1 MLRMASSSGGAPREI
16 QVEEVK
22 EDLDAKTDTP
32 REERVV
38 ANQNNNNSNNN
49 NVVLQMSS
57 ENIQEIRV
65 RQAHELEYVLS
76 KKRLGEEKQTMS
88 YTSVMLR
95 DPRQFV
101 EAGYKLHFTG
111 IKTFIVVTMYN
122 EAPDELVL
130 TLRGICENIRVMMKK
145 LAAPELW
152 KEIAVC
158 IVSDG
163 REKANPETLQFL
175 ESIGVYV
182 QARVDKTLQKKSGEL
197 DKLGMHVF
205 ETTSVFVDHPD
216 LETEFPPLQL
226 IFALKEHNGGKIDSH
241 WWFFEAF
248 SQYLKP
254 EFCFL
259 IDVGTKPRR
268 KAFFHIYRAFQRNDQ
283 IGGACGQITTRNL
296 ANFNPIVAAQHFE
309 YKIANIL
316 DKSLES
322 VCGFI
327 SVLPGAFSAYRFE
340 AVCGEPLRKYFHHIE
355 NKGQNV
361 SPFEANMYLAEDRI
375 LCFELFAKKDQ
386 HWTLHYIMDSMAETD
401 VPTSLI
407 DLMKQRRRWINGS
420 FFALIYAL
428 LGFWRVWF
436 QTNHSILRKLVA
448 TVEFLYYFL
457 SLVLTWFLIGLF
469 YLTIYYSTRIIFED
483 SLVALVILM
492 VLVAIIMLQFFCGLA
507 DNKPAKF
514 STAYH
519 LSSFTLAVLFMFVSV
534 VTIINLINEISS
546 YQSWVL
552 LASIAASFGIYFIAA
567 IVYGELMSI
576 FLSLSQYWALIP
588 TFTVVFP
595 VFSMCNVHDIS
606 WGTKNIEAVAAAA
619 DNNKADNNS
628 EKQFM
633 SANMFRMWIVLL
645 WVVCNGALV
654 AALTVFSDQFT
665 PEQVLFGIFCAVLAI
680 NGTRMAGSIIYWFS
694 KIITRAEEIDQNRV
708 EKKYFKQMRKA
719 MGRSSQ
725 TAIAQS
731 EQGRIA
737 RLFTVAFK
745 PRTWVSIS
753 NCLFLS
759 GVVGIIAAGWC
770 AVTGVLSI
778 PLLLLFPAGPFMISA
793 FALSWRILA
802 RMEFEINSNDG
813 LVARV
818 LGIDSSSESRSS
830 LRCPSYNVPM
840 QEGQYFVWMRTLLS
854 DPFTFKALSYFLVPK
869 LIMFGISWACSVSM
883 FALSL
888 FLTFSGLIRSACG
901 TDGGALICQFYY
913 VITNPSWGAV
923 EPLKWIL
930 TGSSAWVL
938 TVPLGLLLFL
948 ISCHFV
954 NWLDWKS
961 RSAASV
967 LLGEEIVMVKLSHGK
982 PLKEQPK
989 AASVSEREQ

>member
-1 MLRMASSSGGAPREI
+1 MLRNASGSGGAPPRI
-16 QVEEVK
+16 VQIEENK

-32 REERVV
+32 RE
-38 ANQNNNNSNNN
+38 NNNNNNNN
-49 NVVLQMSS
+49 NVVVQMSS
-57 ENIQEIRV
+57 AENVQEMIRV
-65 RQAHELEYVLS
+65 RQARELEYVLS
-76 KKRLGEEKQTMS
+76 KKRLGDDKQTMS

-101 EAGYKLHFTG
+101 EAGYKLHFNG

-145 LAAPELW
+145 LAAPDLW

-163 REKANPETLQFL
+163 REKANTDTLQFL

-182 QARVDKTLQKKSGEL
+182 QARVDKTLHKKSGEL

-205 ETTSVFVDHPD
+205 ETTSVFIDHPE

-268 KAFFHIYRAFQRNDQ
+268 KAFFHIYRAFQRNEQ

-355 NKGQNV
+355 NKGETV

-386 HWTLHYIMDSMAETD
+386 NWTLHYIMDSMAETD
-401 VPTSLI
+401 VPTTLI

-448 TVEFLYYFL
+448 TVEFLYYSL
-457 SLVLTWFLIGLF
+457 SLTLTWFLIGLF

-492 VLVAIIMLQFFCGLA
+492 ALVAIIMLQFFCGLA
-507 DNKPAKF
+507 DNKPAQF

-519 LSSFTLAVLFMFVSV
+519 LSSLTLAILFMFVSV
-534 VTIINLINEISS
+534 VTIIKLFDDISS

-552 LASIAASFGIYFIAA
+552 LSSIAASFGIYFIAA
-567 IVYGELMSI
+567 VVYGELMSI

-588 TFTVVFP
+588 TFTVIFP

-606 WGTKNIEAVAAAA
+606 WGTKNIEAIAA
-619 DNNKADNNS
+619 DNNKANNS
-628 EKQFM
+628 EKKFM
-633 SANMFRMWIVLL
+633 SANMFRIWIVLL
-645 WVVCNGALV
+645 WVACNGALV
-654 AALTVFSDQFT
+654 AVLTVFSDYFT
-665 PEQVLFGIFCAVLAI
+665 PAQVLFVIFCSVLAV

-719 MGRSSQ
+719 MGRTSN
-725 TAIAQS
+725 TAIGQS
-731 EQGRIA
+731 EQGKIA
-737 RLFTVAFK
+737 RFFTVAFK

-759 GVVGIIAAGWC
+759 GVVGIIAASWC

-818 LGIDSSSESRSS
+818 LGIDSSTESRTS

-840 QEGQYFVWMRTLLS
+840 EEGQYFVWIRTLLS

-869 LIMFGISWACSVSM
+869 LIIFGFSWACSVSM

-901 TDGGALICQFYY
+901 TDGGALICQFYFA
-913 VITNPSWGAV
+913 ITNPSWGAV
-923 EPLKWIL
+923 ESVKWIL

-938 TVPLGLLLFL
+938 TVPLGLVLFL

-967 LLGEEIVMVKLSHGK
+967 FLGEEIVMVKLSQVK
-982 PLKEQPK
+982 AVSKEQTK
-989 AASVSEREQ
+989 VSEQK